1 MSSWLEGV
9 LGSAASVTMV
19 AVVAGFFR
27 ALSTLKAN
35 TDAIKNL
42 NATFSE
48 WRAENNRALDAQ
60 NARLLDLE
68 TWRTAVTASLFR
80 LAGEHKPE

>member
-9 LGSAASVTMV
+9 IGSAASVMTV

-27 ALSTLKAN
+27 ALSTLRAN

-42 NATFSE
+42 NSTFAE

-80 LAGEHKPE
+80 LAGDHTKE